1 MKIPHL
7 LLTLAL
13 TALCLPAHAAD
24 KLKVLIIDG
33 QNNHAWQ
40 QTTPVLRA
48 ILEQSDRF
56 QVAVS
61 TSPPSAPRPPAQ
73 PKEKDPEKLAAWKA
87 AYQKWEAEKAAVE
100 KAGQSAWDAWR
111 PDFAAHDVVVS
122 NYNGEKWPEPV
133 QKALEDYVQGGGGFV
148 AVHAA
153 NNSHPEWK
161 AYNEM
166 IAVGGWGGRSELSG
180 PYLRLRDGQWTK
192 DMTAGRG
199 GSHGAKHEFLV
210 ETQVADH
217 PIMKGLPTKWLHATD
232 ELYDRLRGPSK
243 NVTVLASAFSDPK
256 TNGSGENEPLLMV
269 IDYGKGRVFHTTL
282 GHDTTAMGDVG
293 FQETLKRGTEWAATG
308 AVTFGPV
315 SAAEMPADKVGVRAV
330 AVPAAAA
337 N

>member
-1 MKIPHL
+1 MKLP
-7 LLTLAL
+7 LTLISVLSVAAL
-13 TALCLPAHAAD
+13 FSSVAAQE
-24 KLKVLIIDG
+24 KLKVLIVDG

-40 QTTPVLRA
+40 QTTPVLTA
-48 ILEQSDRF
+48 ILEQSGRF
-56 QVAVS
+56 EVAIS
-61 TSPPSAPRPPAQ
+61 TSPPAAPKAPAQ
-73 PKEKDPEKLAAWKA
+73 PKEKTPESLAAWKV
-87 AYQKWEAEKAAVE
+87 AYQKWEVEKAAVE
-100 KAGQSAWDAWR
+100 QDGKAAWAAWR
-111 PDFAAHDVVVS
+111 PDFASHDVVMS
-122 NYNGEKWPEPV
+122 NYNGEPWPEAV
-133 QKALEDYVQGGGGFV
+133 RQALESYVGGGGGFV

-180 PYLRLRDGQWTK
+180 PYLRLREGSWTK

-210 ETQVADH
+210 ETREPEH

-232 ELYDRLRGPSK
+232 ELYDRLRGPAK
-243 NVTVLASAFSDPK
+243 AVTVLASAYSDPA
-256 TNGSGENEPLLMV
+256 TNGSGENEPMLMV

-330 AVPAAAA
+330 EVPPAR
-337 N
+337 